1 MNCQPQKE
9 ISKIADF
16 PDKILGCAFGARYY
30 AKKSGEKMEK
40 SRLTLGD

>member
-30 AKKSGEKMEK
+30 EKNSGEKMEK